1 MTRKKH
7 GVSTGAIISS
17 LERNGPQTRAE
28 LEVSCKIDKLNIS
41 AVISRLN
48 KDNPRIEKRIH
59 IIGYTNESEG
69 SAREYPRAIYAAGN
83 GQDAKKPK
91 PKSRKE
97 IRNKYDSKVRN
108 RFRMNSVFNMGL
120 SRDEIRNQVKTMR
133 TT

>member
-28 LEVSCKIDKLNIS
+28 LEVSCNIDKLNIS

-48 KDNPRIEKRIH
+48 KNNPRIEKRIH
-59 IIGYTNESEG
+59 IIGYTNEAEG
-69 SAREYPRAIYAAGN
+69 SSREYPRAIYAAGN
-83 GQDAKKPK
+83 GEDAKKPK

-108 RFRMNSVFNMGL
+108 KFRMNSVFNMAL
-120 SRDEIRNQVKTMR
+120 NRDAIRNQVKTMR